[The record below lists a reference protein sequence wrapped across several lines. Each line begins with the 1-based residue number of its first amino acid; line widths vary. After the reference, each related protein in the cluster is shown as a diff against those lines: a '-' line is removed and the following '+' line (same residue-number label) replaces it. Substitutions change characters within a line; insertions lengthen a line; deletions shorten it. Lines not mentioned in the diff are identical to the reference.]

1 MQKQEPT
8 LKLFINYTLLVG
20 CLLVQL
26 MDPLDPPSIALK
38 DSKEN
43 QIGNESNVT
52 K

>member
-8 LKLFINYTLLVG
+8 LKLFINDTLLVG
-20 CLLVQL
+20 CMLVQL

>member
-8 LKLFINYTLLVG
+8 LKLFINGTLLVG

>member
-8 LKLFINYTLLVG
+8 LKLFINDTLLVG

-43 QIGNESNVT
+43 
-52 K
+52 